1 MTRTILLLGGSAQQV
16 VAINTAKKLGY
27 TTVLC
32 DYLPDNPGR
41 QFADVFYLTS
51 TTDKEA
57 VLEVA
62 KKEKINGVVAYASDP
77 AAPTAAYVSEE
88 LGLPGIP
95 YEIAKAFCE
104 KNLFRKFLK
113 ENGFHAPKSVVA
125 RAGEQFKSEFIEGLR
140 FPIIVKPS
148 DASGSKGVTV
158 VDNLSD
164 IDAALKEA
172 SKYSRNGNLVM
183 EEFIQRDH
191 KHVIEAELFIQNG
204 EVVVWGLIN
213 SIRDKKTNP
222 LVPAAYSFPLAVSQ
236 ERIALVKQEISQ
248 LIHAAKI
255 KNGAMNIELI
265 IDDRN
270 NLYFLDVGPRNGGN
284 MLPDFISKIFDIDI
298 VEATLRV
305 AMNDICCIESGSMS
319 DLSLGYW
326 GLGVLH
332 SEKSGAFKAIK
343 YSREALE
350 ALLVDYVQTDPG
362 EPVNTF
368 TKCTDLVGLAFFKF
382 NNEALMDDV
391 MENFAKHAYV
401 ELDGEIHE

>member
-41 QFADVFYLTS
+41 QFADVFYLIS

-95 YEIAKAFCE
+95 YGIAKAFCE
-104 KNLFRKFLK
+104 KNLFREFLK
-113 ENGFHAPKSVVA
+113 ENGFHAPKSVVT
-125 RAGEQFKSEFIEGLR
+125 RVGEQFQPEFIEGFR

-172 SKYSRNGNLVM
+172 SKYSRNGNLVI

-236 ERIALVKQEISQ
+236 ERIVLVKQEISQ

-332 SEKSGAFKAIK
+332 SERSGAFKAIK